1 MEKTEQPEI
10 GKKYSMWDRCKKRE
24 PSEPITFFLYTGL
37 QNTHNGKMHE
47 FICTPLYMDTPC
59 DKFILTRHFLENKF
73 VMNCRG
79 VVLDKS
85 EYENIIVKAK
95 TKEHK
100 RLNDALVD
108 YFDKIRLV

>member
-1 MEKTEQPEI
+1 MEKPKI
-10 GKKYSMWDRCKKRE
+10 GKKYSMWDSRKKRE

-37 QNTHNGKMHE
+37 QNTRNGKMHE

-59 DKFILTRHFLENKF
+59 DKPILTRHFPENKL

-85 EYENIIVKAK
+85 EYENVIVKSK

-100 RLNDALVD
+100 RLNNILID
-108 YFDKIRLV
+108 YLNKIRQQ